1 MMFHRQPLLLADI
14 EMLSGSEQE
23 SGTSKANDVEEVSP
37 STFIEKMSQIRDDL
51 KEKACSNICKAQKSQ
66 KDYYDRRH
74 LQEVSSSAQ
83 YVL

>member
-23 SGTSKANDVEEVSP
+23 SGTSDVEEVSP